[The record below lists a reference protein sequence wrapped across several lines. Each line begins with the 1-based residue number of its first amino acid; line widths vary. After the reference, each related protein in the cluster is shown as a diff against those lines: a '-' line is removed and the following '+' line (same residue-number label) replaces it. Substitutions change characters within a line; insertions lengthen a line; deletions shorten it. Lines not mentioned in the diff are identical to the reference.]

1 MYFVRVNLWY
11 TNYISIQILKLKKNV
26 MPLKSLLLIFTWDS
40 AYPYMGLECVC
51 AETDIDTHIYKYMNQ
66 NNTTSKLITENNE
79 IFNFHTN
86 PHGTWRNSRSLYNF
100 SYIFI
105 THVHVPCSF
114 KWESTH
120 RIFMLEMHYLCLSCS
135 ILQTRTQGSEK
146 LRYVSK
152 FTKIGGSRSGALNPG
167 LYIACQEAQG
177 PALEILPFF
186 PQ

>member
-1 MYFVRVNLWY
+1 MYFIRVNLWY
-11 TNYISIQILKLKKNV
+11 TNYISIKILKLKKNI
-26 MPLKSLLLIFTWDS
+26 MPLKSLLLIFTWDY

-120 RIFMLEMHYLCLSCS
+120 RTTNFYAGDALFMPLLFHFADKD
-135 ILQTRTQGSEK
+135 TRLWEVK
-146 LRYVSK
+146 VC
-152 FTKIGGSRSGALNPG
+152 F
-167 LYIACQEAQG
+167 
-177 PALEILPFF
+177 
-186 PQ
+186 